1 MSQPRFAS
9 SLSRLTDAEGAVA
22 AIASEVRTALG
33 ELRPDLV
40 ACFVSHHHGPAI
52 EELGPRLAR
61 ELHAKVLIGC
71 TGESIIGSAHEI
83 ERGPALSVLAA
94 VMPGTTV
101 QPFAVHSEGGDEGE
115 TTFSSMPHVRI
126 ASEAS
131 LILLADPFSFPV
143 HDFLERLNVELPG
156 VPAIGGLA
164 SGGQGPGQNLLFT
177 HAGLVEGGA
186 IGVVVE
192 GDVEV
197 RAIVSQGC
205 RPIGKPFV
213 VTGCKDNFV
222 LKLSGKPA
230 YQVLMET
237 LQSLPTPDQKL
248 MQRGPFLGLA
258 LDPTK
263 SSFERGDFLARGI
276 VGLDKEANAI
286 AVADE
291 GLRNGM
297 TVQFLVRDAASA
309 GEDLE
314 HLVRDRAGKVDPA
327 STGAL
332 VFSCNGRGS
341 RMFQRP
347 DHDIG
352 CIRAGLETEVPAA
365 GFFALGEIG
374 PVGGKN
380 FLHGFT
386 ASVALL
392 RQRSAPA

>member
-1 MSQPRFAS
+1 MTDLRFAS
-9 SLSRLTDAEGAVA
+9 HLSTLTDSDEAVRAVVAGVSAGLDGA
-22 AIASEVRTALG
+22 
-33 ELRPDLV
+33 RPDLV
-40 ACFVSHHHGPAI
+40 ACFVSHHHGLAI
-52 EELGPRLAR
+52 ETLGPRLAK
-61 ELHAKVLIGC
+61 ELRAKVLIGC
-71 TGESIIGSAHEI
+71 TGESIVGAEHEI
-83 ERGPALSVLAA
+83 ERGAALAVLAG
-94 VMPGTTV
+94 VLPGTSVRPFTV
-101 QPFAVHSEGGDEGE
+101 QAEPAGEGNVKFTALPMVH
-115 TTFSSMPHVRI
+115 T
-126 ASEAS
+126 ASQAS
-131 LILLADPFSFPV
+131 IVILADPFTFPA
-143 HDFLERLNVELPG
+143 HEFLERMNKEMPG
-156 VPAIGGLA
+156 VPAIGGMA
-164 SGGQGPGQNLLFT
+164 SGGQGPGQNMLFT
-177 HAGLVEGGA
+177 HNGLVDGGA
-186 IGVVVE
+186 IGIVVE

-197 RAIVSQGC
+197 RSIVSQGC
-205 RPIGKPFV
+205 RPVGKPFV

-230 YQVLMET
+230 LQALMET

-263 SSFERGDFLARGI
+263 STFGRGDFLARGI
-276 VGLDKEANAI
+276 VGLEKEIGAI

-309 GEDLE
+309 GEDLV
-314 HLVRDRAGKVDPA
+314 HMVRDNAGPIAAPKE
-327 STGAL
+327 TGAL

-352 CIRAGLETEVPAA
+352 CIRTGLETEVPTA

-374 PVGGKN
+374 PVAGRN

-386 ASVALL
+386 ASVALF
-392 RQRSAPA
+392 RRRRAP

>member
-1 MSQPRFAS
+1 MPQPRFAS
-9 SLSRLTDAEGAVA
+9 SLSRLPEADDAIA
-22 AIASEVRTALG
+22 AIVAEIRGSLG
-33 ELRPDLV
+33 EARPDLV
-40 ACFVSHHHGPAI
+40 AVFVSHHHGPAI

-71 TGESIIGSAHEI
+71 TGESIIGAAHEI
-83 ERGPALSVLAA
+83 ERGAALSVLAA
-94 VMPGTTV
+94 VMPDTTV
-101 QPFAVHSEGGDEGE
+101 RPFAIQAERGDDEE
-115 TTFSSMPHVRI
+115 VTFTSMPHVRI
-126 ASEAS
+126 AAEAS
-131 LILLADPFSFPV
+131 LVMLADPFSFPV
-143 HDFLERLNVELPG
+143 HEFLQRLNTDLPG
-156 VPAIGGLA
+156 VPAVGGLA

-177 HAGLVEGGA
+177 HAGLVEGGT

-230 YQVLMET
+230 YQILMET
-237 LQSLPTPDQKL
+237 LQNLPTADQKL
-248 MQRGPFLGLA
+248 LQRGPFLGLA

-276 VGLDKEANAI
+276 VGLDKESGAV

-309 GEDLE
+309 GEDLVQ
-314 HLVRDRAGKVDPA
+314 LVRDRAGSIDDPA
-327 STGAL
+327 ATGAL

-392 RQRSAPA
+392 RRRK

>member
-1 MSQPRFAS
+1 MPRFAS
-9 SLSRLTDAEGAVA
+9 SLSRLTDANDAVT
-22 AIASEVRTALG
+22 AIAAEIGPALG
-33 ELRPDLV
+33 DAKPDLV

-61 ELHAKVLIGC
+61 ALHAKVLIGC

-83 ERGPALSVLAA
+83 ERGAALSVMAA
-94 VMPGTTV
+94 VMPDTIV
-101 QPFAVHSEGGDEGE
+101 QPFLVQAEIAGE
-115 TTFSSMPHVRI
+115 DQVTFTSMPHVRN
-126 ASEAS
+126 AERAS
-131 LILLADPFSFPV
+131 LVVLADPFSFPV
-143 HDFLERLNVELPG
+143 HEFLGRLNTDLPG

-177 HAGLVEGGA
+177 HAGLVESGA

-197 RAIVSQGC
+197 RSIVSQGC

-230 YQVLMET
+230 LQVLMET

-263 SSFERGDFLARGI
+263 STFERGDFLARGI
-276 VGLDKEANAI
+276 VGLEKEMGAI

-297 TVQFLVRDAASA
+297 TVQFLVRDAVSA
-309 GEDLE
+309 GEDLV
-314 HLVRDRAGKVDPA
+314 HLVRDRAGPIGDPA
-327 STGAL
+327 SAGVL

-352 CIRAGLETEVPAA
+352 CIKAGLATEVPAA

-374 PVGGKN
+374 PVAGRN

-386 ASVALL
+386 ASVALFQ
-392 RQRSAPA
+392 QRPR